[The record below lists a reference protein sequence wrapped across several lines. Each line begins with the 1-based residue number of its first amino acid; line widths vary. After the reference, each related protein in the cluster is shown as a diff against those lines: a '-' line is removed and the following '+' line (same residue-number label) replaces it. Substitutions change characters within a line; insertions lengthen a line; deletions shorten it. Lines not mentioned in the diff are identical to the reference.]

1 MKAAILILLM
11 TIVAAGQHRNTTLDA
26 PLPAS
31 GGPGTVTL
39 SLSEY
44 NRLVELATRKG
55 TTPDGVPLPFVL
67 SRAVFK
73 LRVENQTLVG
83 TVDIDGALLEKG
95 SIKTP
100 LTTGLTILEAKQSGN
115 PLPLLQEGSSHAAI
129 LSGPGPF
136 SVSLGVASPVTIE
149 AGRAS
154 LTLPVPLASSV
165 LLSLDLPGNHANVR
179 VEPGLATSRTTT
191 SDGHTLIEAALEPGK
206 PARIWWTTREI

>member
-44 NRLVELATRKG
+44 NRLVELASRKG
-55 TTPDGVPLPFVL
+55 KTSDEVPLPFVL

-83 TVDIDGALLEKG
+83 TVEIDGALLANG
-95 SIKTP
+95 AVKTP
-100 LTTGLTILEAKQSGN
+100 LTTGLTILEAKQSGTA
-115 PLPLLQEGSSHAAI
+115 LPLLQEGPNHSAI
-129 LSGPGPF
+129 LVGPGPF
-136 SVSLGVASPVTIE
+136 AVSLGVAAPLTIE

-154 LTLPVPLASSV
+154 FTLPVPLATSAI
-165 LLSLDLPGNHANVR
+165 LNLELPGN
-179 VEPGLATSRTTT
+179 
-191 SDGHTLIEAALEPGK
+191 
-206 PARIWWTTREI
+206 